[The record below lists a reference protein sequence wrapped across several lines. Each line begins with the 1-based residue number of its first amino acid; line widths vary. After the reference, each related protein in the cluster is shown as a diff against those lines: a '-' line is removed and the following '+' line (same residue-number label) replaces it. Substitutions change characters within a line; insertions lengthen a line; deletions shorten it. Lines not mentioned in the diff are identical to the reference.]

1 MILRSRPFKAT
12 GMDDQDW
19 ELVTVRRSKA
29 ASSSSSSSSSKAAAG
44 AGAGRPHY
52 SPTATASRKLAD
64 ATDVGKHKHLTA
76 ESRQTMIALRASN
89 SWTQVQLNQKCAF
102 PPNTIR
108 DIEAGKVTPSIGQLN
123 ALNRVLKCGLR
134 LE

>member
-1 MILRSRPFKAT
+1 MILQLLRLK
-12 GMDDQDW
+12 GIDMDNQDW
-19 ELVTVRRSKA
+19 ELVTVRRSKNSA
-29 ASSSSSSSSSKAAAG
+29 ATKEKSASAPA
-44 AGAGRPHY
+44 PHY

-64 ATDVGKHKHLTA
+64 ATDVGKHKHLTS
-76 ESRQTMIALRASN
+76 ESRHTIIALRATN
-89 SWTQVQLNQKCAF
+89 TWTQVQLNQKCAF

>member
-1 MILRSRPFKAT
+1 
-12 GMDDQDW
+12 MDDQDW
-19 ELVTVRRSKA
+19 ELVTVRRSKS
-29 ASSSSSSSSSKAAAG
+29 ASSGTANKTSSAV
-44 AGAGRPHY
+44 PHY

-76 ESRQTMIALRASN
+76 ESRQTMIALRATN
-89 SWTQVQLNQKCAF
+89 AWTQVQLNQKCAF